1 MAGKAKMHMVD
12 GEWTTVAMMAEELGV
27 SYEQLCGV
35 MYSRGISLQIAV
47 SLIRDNRALG
57 GQGRA
62 DRHMV
67 DGRWMTV
74 RQAAEMLGIP
84 LTALRDWIYSHR
96 QPDGSQ
102 ARLADA
108 VEAYRMGGVKRGGRS
123 PRQHRVGNRTMT
135 AGEAAEMLNI
145 NVWLIRERMSR
156 HKCSLA
162 AAIRYYER
170 KNDQRKKDQ
179 AEKDILNI
187 LGF

>member
-67 DGRWMTV
+67 GGRWMTV
-74 RQAAEMLGIP
+74 RQAAEKLGIP
-84 LTALRDWIYSHR
+84 RNTLRDWIYRHR
-96 QPDGSQ
+96 QPDGSP

-108 VEAYRMGGVKRGGRS
+108 VAAYRMGVKKGGSS
-123 PRQHRVGNRTMT
+123 PRLHRVNGRTMT
-135 AGEAAEMLNI
+135 TLEAAEKLGV
-145 NVWLIRERMSR
+145 NVIVLRNYMRK
-156 HKCSLA
+156 HKLPLGET
-162 AAIRYYER
+162 IRYYER
-170 KNDQRKKDQ
+170 KKEQRAVK
-179 AEKDILNI
+179 EILRI
-187 LGF
+187 LGY